1 MTENNWSNSF
11 IFAAAFYVCVNRVVL
26 SFSPEC
32 PSSSLISETPLIVTA
47 PLWRTSSLLLSTM
60 KGDLRTAHRFPSLLS
75 SQCTLIF
82 LLPSE
87 QWSHGVPSISLLQ
100 MHPLVQI
107 LNTACF
113 SNKLFSRSFPI
124 SWAWSGIYCYL
135 PSPPARPSL
144 LLHKTQGIIKCG
156 TGGQGDFHFFSNSL
170 QIQEDWMLSVAVSP
184 GQPSRCSAITD
195 PAAPGPDPLLS
206 LTSTSSWV
214 PSWALKSRP
223 SKQLILTI
231 NGQTSTEPRYLL
243 FPHVE
248 SQFSSTL
255 CSSPNTKPGACHSQW
270 QHFLAKLPAVPHL
283 IISPTPFSTVF
294 FLFLLHPLFIS
305 YFSS

>member
-11 IFAAAFYVCVNRVVL
+11 IFAAAFYVWVNRVVL
-26 SFSPEC
+26 SFSPER
-32 PSSSLISETPLIVTA
+32 PSSSLISETLLIFTA
-47 PLWRTSSLLLSTM
+47 PLCRTSSLLLSTM

-75 SQCTLIF
+75 SQCALIF

-156 TGGQGDFHFFSNSL
+156 TGGRGISTFFLIVSKFRKTECYQWLGVQDSHQGAL
-170 QIQEDWMLSVAVSP
+170 
-184 GQPSRCSAITD
+184 
-195 PAAPGPDPLLS
+195 PLLTLQHQVQTLSS
-206 LTSTSSWV
+206 LWPAPAPEYLHEPWKADLASS
-214 PSWALKSRP
+214 
-223 SKQLILTI
+223 
-231 NGQTSTEPRYLL
+231 L
-243 FPHVE
+243 FW
-248 SQFSSTL
+248 L
-255 CSSPNTKPGACHSQW
+255 
-270 QHFLAKLPAVPHL
+270 
-283 IISPTPFSTVF
+283 
-294 FLFLLHPLFIS
+294 
-305 YFSS
+305 